1 LMRAVSLGQLGQKDE
16 AKKAVGE
23 LLKLEPDF
31 RGQGRRLISRYV
43 KVDDLIDK
51 IIEGLQKAGLDDLE

>member
-1 LMRAVSLGQLGQKDE
+1 MRAASLGQMGREDE
-16 AKKAVGE
+16 ARNAVGE

-43 KVDDLIDK
+43 KVDALIDR
-51 IIEGLQKAGLDDLE
+51 IIEGLKKAGLDDLE